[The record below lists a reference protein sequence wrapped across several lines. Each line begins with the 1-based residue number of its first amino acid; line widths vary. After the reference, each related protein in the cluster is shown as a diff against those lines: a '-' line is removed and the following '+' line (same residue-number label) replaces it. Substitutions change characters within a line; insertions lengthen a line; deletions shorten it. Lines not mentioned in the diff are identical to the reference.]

1 MQKKII
7 LSLKEKIEG
16 IGNNVDHILLATL
29 ILKWLHDYPSLE
41 KEFLDHRSNISI
53 FMNIEILDIPNYP
66 IKKSL
71 ISFYDLKA
79 LKREIDIS
87 MQRNNPYIY
96 QLLQNFL
103 ENLFII
109 QEPDM
114 ECNICHGTYSFD
126 LWKEI
131 ETNRLVYCCKTCAFS
146 EYVNGEFRNNENHL
160 TIPTNDDLSL
170 LNT

>member
-1 MQKKII
+1 
-7 LSLKEKIEG
+7 
-16 IGNNVDHILLATL
+16 
-29 ILKWLHDYPSLE
+29 
-41 KEFLDHRSNISI
+41 
-53 FMNIEILDIPNYP
+53 MNIEILDIPNYP

-79 LKREIDIS
+79 LKRQIDIS

-96 QLLQNFL
+96 QSLQNFL

-114 ECNICHGTYSFD
+114 ECNICHGTYGFD